1 MAYPIY
7 LRKTSDITATDN
19 AIDVINRYNEYL
31 IYDSFINIEKTI
43 IINSRIDG
51 ININNISIRI
61 LQWVGLKLVPF
72 KQRRIVW
79 KIL

>member
-61 LQWVGLKLVPF
+61 LQWVGLKSVPF

>member
-61 LQWVGLKLVPF
+61 LQLVGLKSVPF
-72 KQRRIVW
+72 KQRRIV
-79 KIL
+79 

>member
-19 AIDVINRYNEYL
+19 AIDVVNSYNEYL

-61 LQWVGLKLVPF
+61 LQWVGLKSVPF

>member
-19 AIDVINRYNEYL
+19 AIDVINRYNEYI

>member
-61 LQWVGLKLVPF
+61 LQWVGLKSVPF
-72 KQRRIVW
+72 KQRRIV
-79 KIL
+79 

>member
-31 IYDSFINIEKTI
+31 IYDSFVNIEKTI

-61 LQWVGLKLVPF
+61 LQWVGLKSVPF

-79 KIL
+79 KML

>member
-1 MAYPIY
+1 MAYTIY

-61 LQWVGLKLVPF
+61 LQWVGLKSVPF

>member
-61 LQWVGLKLVPF
+61 LQLVGLKSVPF

>member
-31 IYDSFINIEKTI
+31 IYDSFVNIERTI

-61 LQWVGLKLVPF
+61 LQWVGLKSVPF
-72 KQRRIVW
+72 KQRKIV
-79 KIL
+79 

>member
-31 IYDSFINIEKTI
+31 IYDSFVNIERTI

-61 LQWVGLKLVPF
+61 LQWVGLKSVPF

>member
-43 IINSRIDG
+43 IINSRIDD

-61 LQWVGLKLVPF
+61 LQLVGLKSVPF
-72 KQRRIVW
+72 KQRRIV
-79 KIL
+79 

>member
-19 AIDVINRYNEYL
+19 AIVVINRYNEYL
-31 IYDSFINIEKTI
+31 IYDSFVNIEKTI

-61 LQWVGLKLVPF
+61 LQ
-72 KQRRIVW
+72 
-79 KIL
+79 

>member
-19 AIDVINRYNEYL
+19 AIDVVNSYNEYL
-31 IYDSFINIEKTI
+31 IYDSFINIEKTLI
-43 IINSRIDG
+43 RNSRIDG

-61 LQWVGLKLVPF
+61 LQWVGLKSVPF